1 MSIEIGRSFDELQAK
16 VKGFTDEVK
25 KSQVEVKAIDKA
37 LQLDPAN
44 VDLVKQKYKIF
55 ETQLESTRGKGEALK
70 QQIAQLNQIKAENG
84 ELTDRQ
90 TKQLATLEQQY
101 RLTEIEVSK
110 FEGALQRQNQAIAK
124 AQFGDMTKGLQN
136 AQKAMT
142 QMNTVMSSTTA
153 LMGLMG
159 IAGDQ
164 SGDKTMQGMMKAMQ
178 GMQAVIGLSSMLQS
192 MNNKSAL
199 SFQGLATSAMMAFA
213 SFTIVSS
220 LLNALPG
227 HMKPVVGA
235 ITALIAIVV
244 AATVAWMAFHGTM
257 TLGVAVPIILAAVG
271 AGIAGIMAMLPKNA
285 GGEADIATDA
295 TSATASTS
303 QVSYINSSTSNK
315 GGDFVNVQTASPQQ
329 IEQAVY
335 NAVTRV
341 TLETAGMGGDRPI
354 QLNINGREFARAISD
369 DLNYENR
376 RVSH

>member
-1 MSIEIGRSFDELQAK
+1 MAIEIGRSFDELQTK

-25 KSQVEVKAIDKA
+25 KSQVEVKAIDRA
-37 LQLDPAN
+37 LKLDPAN
-44 VDLVKQKYKIF
+44 VELVKQKYQIF
-55 ETQLESTRGKGEALK
+55 ETQLVSTRGKGEALK
-70 QQIAQLNQIKAENG
+70 QQIAHLNEVKKENG

-90 TKQLATLEQQY
+90 TKQLESLEQQY

-124 AQFGDMTKGLQN
+124 AQFGDMQRNLKQTQQAMQN
-136 AQKAMT
+136 
-142 QMNTVMSSTTA
+142 MNTVMSSTTA
-153 LMGLMG
+153 MMGLMG

-178 GMQAVIGLSSMLQS
+178 GMQAVIGISSMLQS

-213 SFTIVSS
+213 AFTMVNS
-220 LLNALPG
+220 LLNGLPD
-227 HMKPVVGA
+227 HVRPVVA
-235 ITALIAIVV
+235 VITTLIAIVV

-271 AGIAGIMAMLPKNA
+271 AGIAGIKGMMPKNA
-285 GGEADIATDA
+285 GGSAEEITAG
-295 TSATASTS
+295 ATASTS
-303 QVSYINSSTSNK
+303 NVSTINSSTNS
-315 GGDFVNVQTASPQQ
+315 GGGQFVNVQTASPQQ
-329 IEQAVY
+329 IEEAVY

-341 TLETAGMGGDRPI
+341 TLETAGMDGDRPVQI
-354 QLNINGREFARAISD
+354 NINGREFARAVSD

-376 RVSH
+376 RVSR